1 MPQYIYTIDGVETP
15 WPGAVPST
23 PIITPTPTPTI
34 EPEPIT
40 MISEPEP
47 TPTVPLVQSFGPSIM
62 AACPPLPVTSANV
75 PESVAAAWRSG
86 DQTTYVNWFYGIDH
100 APYDTPDYD
109 PAIVGPIM
117 FSPTP
122 RSGVGVTW
130 SLIVPGNPTCYANL
144 NVTYQGTQPPLTS
157 TPGTVITDTTPA
169 PGVMPPPV
177 TPEILPAITQ
187 QIQQSIETPVVEA
200 ETTTDRLTGQVKGQL
215 DYQLAQAA
223 LPLPK
228 IEQRIVGNVLDTMG
242 EVYQQAYP
250 IGLGIPT
257 VEEIVSGTPVYSP
270 YGIGAEMPIPTP
282 TPTPTEPTPTY
293 TQPPTQ
299 PPGVACPAPVVQCPA
314 PPDINFAPVINV
326 NVPQQGEP
334 KVTVEVPEGSY
345 KPTEPTPTEPTPTEP
360 TPAPTPAPT
369 PTPEEMPAE
378 VMEEFPEPEPEIPDI
393 LAPDYE
399 EKAAAYERSQMTKL
413 PTPLD
418 WSTSAPCLAFQSR
431 TQTWSTN
438 WMQKIL
444 GVDNKKNVYGPVAW
458 VKEIPVAGPILSDVL
473 FGWLNDIALL
483 IESIP
488 GTLFGTAAGQ
498 SVPSFLALT
507 ISGLLDKYV
516 GVPALYLARGFQYD
530 LNYLF
535 PQTIPSETDF
545 VNLFLAGFIDQKTME
560 CMVRANGSHF
570 SWYKML
576 AGANRTRPNNDQ
588 IISLNRRGVL
598 TDDQAYAELR
608 GNGVLEQFDRDLLY
622 RATESLPTVSD
633 IVRFMVRD
641 ADDSSVADKYG
652 TDSGLDTKYGDQL
665 RAWAQGQG
673 ITDQVM
679 KYYWRSHWE
688 IPSNTALFE
697 MLHRLRP
704 DRKTSKVPEDATVTI
719 DDVANALVVNDVL
732 PYWAKRQI
740 EISYKPLTRTD
751 TQRAY
756 FIDAITEEELY
767 DSYRD
772 LGYNHD
778 NAERLVKFTN
788 QLKAKRKQTTGGT
801 EKAQSVLKYYKA
813 WLIGD
818 TEAKQ
823 RLMNGGLSEPAA
835 LEALRIA
842 GQQRKNESQLICLK
856 GIKSKYK
863 RFQITDVEA
872 QQELTKL
879 GMAIENIA
887 PVISNWNCERTY
899 KPKELS
905 AAQTC
910 KAYQKNLIDDVE
922 YRRRLS
928 AIGYMEDESGIL
940 LEICRTQK
948 GNENKGDKDTTRI
961 RGSQEAMEQTEKARA
976 VTEAAM
982 KAIQA
987 EGQ

>member
-1 MPQYIYTIDGVETP
+1 MPQLIYTIDGVETP

-23 PIITPTPTPTI
+23 PIITPTPIPTF

-40 MISEPEP
+40 TIQEPEPEP
-47 TPTVPLVQSFGPSIM
+47 TEPLQMAQSVFEPQQFQMIAMSGSTLSPVINISKSQADPQNAPPPFGYFPTIVQNNIPPGYAIQFYGQPPADWYNSPVPLAFDSVNPMNPSDRTKYVSD
-62 AACPPLPVTSANV
+62 PPDPLK
-75 PESVAAAWRSG
+75 
-86 DQTTYVNWFYGIDH
+86 
-100 APYDTPDYD
+100 PDIEPTFLY
-109 PAIVGPIM
+109 AGTQEI
-117 FSPTP
+117 SP
-122 RSGVGVTW
+122 G
-130 SLIVPGNPTCYANL
+130 VPGTE
-144 NVTYQGTQPPLTS
+144 
-157 TPGTVITDTTPA
+157 ITDTTPT
-169 PGVMPPPV
+169 PGVMQPPAI
-177 TPEILPAITQ
+177 PEILPAITQ
-187 QIQQSIETPVVEA
+187 QIQQAIETPVVEA

-228 IEQRIVGNVLDTMG
+228 IEQKIVGNVLDTMG

-282 TPTPTEPTPTY
+282 T
-293 TQPPTQ
+293 Q
-299 PPGVACPAPVVQCPA
+299 PPGVTCPAPVVQCPA
-314 PPDINFAPVINV
+314 PPDINFNPVINV

-334 KVTVEVPEGSY
+334 KITVEVPEGSY

-369 PTPEEMPAE
+369 PTPEEMPAD

-399 EKAAAYERSQMTKL
+399 EKAAAYERAQMTKL

-438 WMQKIL
+438 WMQKFL

-458 VKEIPVAGPILSDVL
+458 VREIPVAGPILSDVL

-488 GTLFGTAAGQ
+488 GTLLGTAAGQ

-719 DDVANALVVNDVL
+719 EDVANALVVNDVL

-961 RGSQEAMEQTEKARA
+961 RGSQEAMDQTEKARA

-987 EGQ
+987 EG